1 LAKSLQEQG
10 KKELQVGYEEHIHM
24 LKKSSL
30 EDGHSVSLL
39 LAHAED
45 QLANAEL
52 FEIVCRQMIR
62 LYQKIDT
69 LEQ

>member
-1 LAKSLQEQG
+1 MDSQYIVEWG
-10 KKELQVGYEEHIHM
+10 KIYPVSYTHL
-24 LKKSSL
+24 
-30 EDGHSVSLL
+30 HSVSLL

>member
-1 LAKSLQEQG
+1 MNGNIFIDAQEVAN
-10 KKELQVGYEEHIHM
+10 ELGTS
-24 LKKSSL
+24 KA
-30 EDGHSVSLL
+30 VSYT
-39 LAHAED
+39 H
-45 QLANAEL
+45 LANAEL